1 MQGRGTMAMFSHY
14 QHRTTYKTKHPSS
27 VWTSK
32 IHRPID
38 DMLATSVAFFIYKAQ
53 SPPLSLGPWPKK
65 GVQGG
70 QERGYRVAKKGGPRK
85 GVQGGQERVAKKGGT
100 DELSDNAVKSTCL
113 CTGSAACCLHRH
125 HHHHRH
131 RFPSLF
137 RSIVLGNQT
146 GHQQTV
152 ASSSSS
158 SSSSSSTSSSLSQ
171 AYIRYIPPM
180 EHPHHLCL

>member
-53 SPPLSLGPWPKK
+53 SPPLSLGPWPK
-65 GVQGG
+65 
-70 QERGYRVAKKGGPRK
+70 K